1 MGIFKNIFKRNKSIP
16 EFDFIETYEHK
27 DKYFSRIKKWN
38 WINSEQISI
47 FEKDEKGK
55 IKMTTME
62 YWYQEMFLDADGQ
75 ITIAEYLSV
84 LVKQFQDSKMEIPTD
99 LDKFMTKT
107 IWSLKND
114 LKAIEFTDSKVQL
127 KAEYKDPIEKP

>member
-1 MGIFKNIFKRNKSIP
+1 MGIFKNIFKKNKSIP

-47 FEKDEKGK
+47 LEKDEKGK
-55 IKMTTME
+55 IKMTTMD
-62 YWYQEMFLDADGQ
+62 YWYQEMFLDANGQ

-99 LDKFMTKT
+99 LDKFMTET
-107 IWSLKND
+107 LWSLKND
-114 LKAIEFTDSKVQL
+114 LKAIEFTDSRVQL
-127 KAEYKDPIEKP
+127 KAEYKDPIVKS